1 MSLRQKAFH
10 DTHNYGLGG
19 GDYSGTGGKDIK
31 QRIRVVNSGGKCGRQ
46 SGGWKEKR
54 QTYNRIWSYDDELED
69 GLIQ

>member
-19 GDYSGTGGKDIK
+19 GDYSGTGGKETK
-31 QRIRVVNSGGKCGRQ
+31 QRIRVVKSGGKYGRQ
-46 SGGWKEKR
+46 ACGGKEKR
-54 QTYNRIWSYDDELED
+54 LTYNRIWSYDDELED